1 MVSSRR
7 LPATPNWWN
16 IFPTS
21 SLLHSIKVCW
31 MIEKSKALCDLTLT
45 IVSCTQ
51 PSRNRLIGSLPTM
64 TPAAS
69 KGKKRAIPIPQLMA
83 RYIFSLSPIKIK
95 KENISIFRL
104 CLFEKPPFGKTSLL
118 HIFMWQP
125 TSAADRLGDAGRRQ
139 VIHSR
144 KNLGKARKKL
154 KLRIRCPW

>member
-1 MVSSRR
+1 
-7 LPATPNWWN
+7 
-16 IFPTS
+16 
-21 SLLHSIKVCW
+21 
-31 MIEKSKALCDLTLT
+31 MIEKSKALCKLTLT

-118 HIFMWQP
+118 HILCDSQHQQP
-125 TSAADRLGDAGRRQ
+125 IGLVMPAGGR
-139 VIHSR
+139 SST
-144 KNLGKARKKL
+144 LGKILAKRGKN
-154 KLRIRCPW
+154 